1 MLKLE
6 SVTAG
11 YRKTPIL
18 KDISLPFE
26 EGRITAL
33 IGPNG
38 SGKSTLLKAAV
49 GLCGIYGG
57 NIYYNEV
64 NKEEIGRQEFSR
76 CVSYLPQIHAGG
88 AISVS
93 RMVLHGRFPHLS
105 YPRHY
110 GKKDYDACYQAMER
124 VGIMDLKD
132 KRVEELS
139 GGQRQKVY
147 LAMALAGEPEVY
159 LFDEP
164 AAYLDVRYQFE
175 LLLMMKQLREQGK
188 TVVAILHDLNYVIQ
202 IADWIAVLDQGKLTF
217 SGTPK
222 ELLDSDVIS
231 RVFHVRAEILKDEA
245 GEPHLFII

>member
-1 MLKLE
+1 MLRLE

-11 YRKTPIL
+11 YRKMPIL
-18 KDISLPFE
+18 KDISLSFE

-49 GLCGIYGG
+49 GLCEIYGG
-57 NIYYNEV
+57 GVYYQEV
-64 NKEEIGRQEFSR
+64 NKEEIGRQEFAR

-105 YPRHY
+105 YPRRY
-110 GKKDYDACYQAMER
+110 GKKDYAACYQAMER

-164 AAYLDVRYQFE
+164 AAYLDVRYQLE

-188 TVVAILHDLNYVIQ
+188 TVVAILHDLNYVLQ
-202 IADWIAVLDQGKLTF
+202 VADRIAVLDQGQITF

-222 ELLDSDVIS
+222 ELLGSDVIS
-231 RVFHVRAEILKDEA
+231 RVFHVEPRFLTDEEGA
-245 GEPHLFII
+245 PHLFII